1 MSLSLNHAAVLQLQ
15 DGDLHALDA
24 IWLTV
29 LEGRVWV
36 TRAEDPQD
44 HFIGPGGS
52 LRLEPGSLALL
63 GAEGAARVRLAP
75 LVEPT
80 PRPARPPAPG
90 WGRRLRD
97 GLQAALGPAP
107 A

>member
-1 MSLSLNHAAVLQLQ
+1 MSLSLSQAAVLQLQ
-15 DGDLHALDA
+15 DGDLHAVDA

-44 HFIGPGGS
+44 HFVGPGGS
-52 LRLEPGSLALL
+52 LRLEAGCQALL
-63 GAEGAARVRLAP
+63 GAEGTARVRVAP
-75 LVEPT
+75 LAEPV
-80 PRPARPPAPG
+80 RIARGPSLS
-90 WGRRLRD
+90 WGRRLRNS
-97 GLQAALGPAP
+97 LLTALGPAP

>member
-1 MSLSLNHAAVLQLQ
+1 MSLSLSQAAVLQLQ
-15 DGDLHALDA
+15 DGDLHAVDA

-44 HFIGPGGS
+44 HFVGPGGS
-52 LRLEPGSLALL
+52 LRLEAGSQALL
-63 GAEGAARVRLAP
+63 GAEGPARVRVAP
-75 LVEPT
+75 LAEPV
-80 PRPARPPAPG
+80 RIARDPG
-90 WGRRLRD
+90 QSWRRRLRNS
-97 GLQAALGPAP
+97 LLTALGPAP